1 MFFKE
6 KSLDFENS
14 KDFAIY
20 VNPNFILYLAR
31 QGLQL
36 RQPYFINLNEF
47 LLLEAKPSLAI
58 TDDCFEALLLS
69 KKNQCEVYFINNHS
83 NDCLDFSP
91 SYEVE
96 LHKAPQKLQK
106 LQKLLTSCMK

>member
-20 VNPNFILYLAR
+20 VNPNFILYLAW

-69 KKNQCEVYFINNHS
+69 KKKSMWSLFY
-83 NDCLDFSP
+83 
-91 SYEVE
+91 
-96 LHKAPQKLQK
+96 
-106 LQKLLTSCMK
+106 